1 MSHIQAYMPYE
12 SSENQSNKPHGPIAL
27 GSHDVPIDPFRP
39 PEGPSR
45 PLNMPLDP
53 IGPFRITEQLKSRNV
68 AWEIAD
74 FCTIYPGS
82 CYFHFDTSNQLL
94 VKQALPALF

>member
-1 MSHIQAYMPYE
+1 MN
-12 SSENQSNKPHGPIAL
+12 NQKTHQTNPMAPLDSL
-27 GSHDVPIDPFRP
+27 DVATDPFRS
-39 PEGPSR
+39 PEGPSG